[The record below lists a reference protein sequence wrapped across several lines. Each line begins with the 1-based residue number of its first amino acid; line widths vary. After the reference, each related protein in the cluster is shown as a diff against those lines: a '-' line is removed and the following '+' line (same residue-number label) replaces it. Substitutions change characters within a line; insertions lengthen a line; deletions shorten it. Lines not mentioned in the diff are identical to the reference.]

1 MEESQVTALRRR
13 VEQERETSGPGRARF
28 SKELKQEVVELLNM
42 RGWGHRRVSKALGL
56 SESSIH
62 RWAEKFAPRGKNQPR
77 ANASEF
83 KKVTIVETKAKRVTP
98 EATVGALCLELPCG
112 SRVTGLTLAQV
123 AELMRRQS

>member
-1 MEESQVTALRRR
+1 MEEARVEALKRR
-13 VEQERETSGPGRARF
+13 VKLERETSGESRPRF
-28 SKELKQEVVELLNM
+28 SKELKREVAELLNT

-62 RWAEKFAPRGKNQPR
+62 RWAEKFAPHTKNQPR
-77 ANASEF
+77 ANASDF
-83 KKVTIVETKAKRVTP
+83 KKVAIVEAKAPRVIA

-112 SRVTGLTLAQV
+112 SRVTGLTLGQV